1 MEAARVDEHI
11 RYEPDERCPPLVS
24 AAVALQGV
32 MIGVAPMI
40 AIVAVVVQT
49 AGQTES
55 YLLWA
60 IFAFLVVTG
69 VSTALQAV
77 QFGRLGTR
85 HLLVMV
91 ASGNFIAVCITAL
104 EEVGP
109 ASMASLILVS
119 ALFQFA
125 MAAWLPLLR
134 RIITPV
140 VSGTALMLIA
150 VSVSPIAFNMLMNVP
165 EDAPPLAAPSVFAI
179 TLAVTIALVLRASGV
194 WRLWSPLIGLV
205 VGCAVAAPFGLY
217 DVQPVLE
224 ASWVGIPKGGWPGL
238 DLTPSLEVWALLPV
252 FVFVNLV
259 VAVKAVGDAIIT
271 QQISRRRPRATNY
284 RVIQGAINVTAVGNL
299 LVGIAGTMPVMP
311 SSQFGTAMISITG
324 VAARSVG
331 LAVGVIFVA
340 LALLPK
346 ATALPIIIP
355 NPVMGTYL
363 IIMVGVIFMEGMN
376 TVAQNGIDPRKAIVV
391 GSAFLIGV
399 GFESNAIFVHLLSGT
414 WGTLFGNGMLVGALV
429 VILMNLFM
437 EMTSPRPRRLEVHL
451 NISAL
456 PKIDSFLRELAAKVG
471 WNDISTERLRSVGEE
486 TLSSLLSQDDGDTAD
501 NARRLIVVARPG
513 GSTVE
518 LEFLAVLEEEN
529 LEDRLAYLSE
539 QAKVWDEREI
549 SFRLL
554 RHYASSVRHQKYHG
568 LDIIT
573 VQVEGSRY

>member
-32 MIGVAPMI
+32 IIGVAPMI

-77 QFGRLGTR
+77 QFGRLGTG

-91 ASGNFIAVCITAL
+91 ASGNFIAVCIIAL

-224 ASWVGIPKGGWPGL
+224 ASWFGIPKGGWPGL

-573 VQVEGSRY
+573 VRVEGSRY

>member
-32 MIGVAPMI
+32 IIGVAPMI

-77 QFGRLGTR
+77 QFGRLGTG

-194 WRLWSPLIGLV
+194 WRLWSLLIGLV

-224 ASWVGIPKGGWPGL
+224 ASWFGIPKGGWPGL

-573 VQVEGSRY
+573 VRVEGSRY